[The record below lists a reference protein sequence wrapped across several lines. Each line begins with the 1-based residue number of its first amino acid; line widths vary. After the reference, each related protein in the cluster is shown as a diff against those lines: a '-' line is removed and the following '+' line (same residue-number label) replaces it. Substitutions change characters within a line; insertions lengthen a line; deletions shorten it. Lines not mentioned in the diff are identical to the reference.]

1 MRPNARRLPSPTL
14 RSPIRPV
21 PAVML
26 LLLAA
31 SSPVWCAPGDFASD
45 PPIPKA
51 HPLAE
56 LDLSFI
62 ANKGQLDEEVR
73 FHVRAEDQMIWLSPG
88 HLTLGR
94 TLPGGVI
101 EVLEMRFLNTQADV
115 PMEGRDRLQGVAN
128 FYNGN
133 DPDDWLE
140 GVPTY
145 GSVAQVGLY
154 PGIDQLFLGSG
165 GKLKS
170 ELRVAPGADPSVVR
184 MQYSGAASMDLAS
197 NGDLLMTA
205 ASGVWRESAPVVF
218 QDIEGHRVDIP
229 ASFKLLGEG
238 EVGFDIGAYDTAYEL
253 VIDPTFHYST
263 YLGGQ
268 DSEAGLSIALDPSHQ
283 AHICGNTRSLDFP
296 LVNEV
301 QSANQG
307 DLEFFAAKL
316 NPTGTA
322 LVYSTYIGG
331 SSRELGASIAL
342 DAQGNAYCV
351 GWTASSNFPTTPGVF
366 QPAYSGSPDDAAIFK
381 LGPTGALLAST
392 YLGGFG
398 DDQPEGLAL
407 SDQGEVF
414 VVTNTSSSTFPTTG
428 ISPAHS
434 GIWDVAVTKL
444 SSNLA
449 GPLIYSRFVGGSA
462 YEEGTDIA
470 VDAQGNAYVVGR
482 TQSSDYPIFP
492 AGTVYDPVYDGA
504 DTAFLTKLDPTGASL
519 VYSTFLD
526 GISPRFEA
534 PLKLAVDDTGI
545 AYVSAPTE
553 GGLGFPPT
561 PGAYA
566 SAIAGDVD
574 AVVMKVRADGT
585 GLFFSTFLGGSDED
599 QPRDIQVD
607 ANGKVFVTGNTSSS
621 DFPLQNAISGSLSGT
636 QDGFIAQLS
645 STGQALLFSSYVGGS
660 DSDSAFSVALGVRGP
675 CLTGGT
681 SSSDFPTL
689 APSTQPDPPFQASL
703 AGASDAFVT
712 CLDGPTPCPE
722 VTILDQQPAGNCV
735 IIADE
740 GYPSSRAE
748 NFVLQTLDDMVL
760 SRIQLNG
767 AFLYSNAA
775 PPFGSEIF
783 DINVYEAAVM
793 SPNLPQPTPVPG
805 CSQAGLSP
813 SSRVDTLNNLGLWDL
828 FEFTFDLN
836 SNCVLQAGQTY
847 WLEIFES
854 SNNSDFFAWEC
865 GLVDTAN
872 GIPGGAHALQSPG
885 TSWISQNLDVAIKL
899 FAEPLTCD
907 SDPCLDP
914 PPDMVLWIP
923 FDETSGVTAVDL
935 VAGNNGTHMA
945 GALPTGGIVNQAID
959 LENGLV
965 KVPPAPIL
973 NFGTDDFSID
983 FWIREP
989 NYPPLGSVVA
999 KYDPVSDQGFEVFWE
1014 LCSGCP
1020 VEAQLFIQ
1028 LNGTVYQ
1035 PLGLGVPVGA
1045 PLPWTHVVI
1054 TVDRSA
1060 QQIDLYVNG
1069 APATPTPINLPI
1081 TASVSNTEPLLI
1093 GDGVTV
1099 SEGFAGELDEL
1110 ELFDRRLTA
1119 DEATALFEA
1128 GSVGKCKSSCYVPW
1142 DSKFCGNQQET
1153 VVTSQ
1158 ICNHSSTAKTYQ
1170 VDFSPLPSIAGLTC
1184 HVPGPTVFTDLS
1196 NNPAPLTVAVPA
1208 QACVNVSF
1216 KVQRPAGTNSLSPP
1230 GCFQAEFTDQ
1240 ATGWTKEIP
1249 ATVRVRPWCFSDPD
1263 VVPIRFD
1270 VLALPE
1276 TEGLQVTFELENT
1289 TADPVD
1295 LELLIEAMPLE
1306 MTVPQTS
1313 VSLNGAPPGT
1323 PVTGSVSL
1331 EPGSTVELVA
1341 DVTNVDIQPFT
1352 FQDIILSTRVVGEE
1366 TFIPFFS
1373 RGLRAPAAIQVVI
1386 ANQDFATTFENSSKA
1401 ILVASNDFA
1410 LNAALDLG
1418 SVTILSSPSNGQ
1430 VTVPGGGVVL
1440 YQPDPGYLGLDS
1452 LRYQIC
1458 DVNGSCDSAD
1468 VEVRVQPRGPDI
1480 FQDGF
1485 ESGDTSAWS
1494 GTTP

>member
-1 MRPNARRLPSPTL
+1 MRPNVRRLFSPA
-14 RSPIRPV
+14 PRPR
-21 PAVML
+21 AQSALIFL
-26 LLLAA
+26 LLLVLTP
-31 SSPVWCAPGDFASD
+31 SSAWSAPGDFASD
-45 PPIPKA
+45 PTVPKA
-51 HPLAE
+51 RPLAG

-62 ANKGQLDEEVR
+62 ANQGQLAPNIH
-73 FHVRAEDQMIWLSPG
+73 FHVQAEDQMIWISPG
-88 HLTLGR
+88 RLTLGR
-94 TLPGGVI
+94 ANPSGVI
-101 EVLEMRFLNTQADV
+101 EVLEMRFLNIEPGV
-115 PMEGRDRLQGVAN
+115 RMEGRDRLQGVAN
-128 FYNGN
+128 FYRGSNSG
-133 DPDDWLE
+133 DWVE

-154 PGIDQLFLGSG
+154 PGIDQLYLGSD

-170 ELRVAPGADPSVVR
+170 ELRVTPGAEPSVIS
-184 MQYSGAASMDLAS
+184 MQYSGAASMSLDT

-218 QDIEGHRVDIP
+218 QNINGRRVDVP
-229 ASFKLLGEG
+229 ASFELLGDG
-238 EVGFDIGAYDTAYEL
+238 KVGFDLGTYDPAYEL

-268 DSEAGLSIALDPSHQ
+268 DSDVGYSIALDPSNQ
-283 AHICGNTRSLDFP
+283 AHICGNTRSIDFP
-296 LVNEV
+296 LTNEV
-301 QSANQG
+301 QSVNLG
-307 DLEFFAAKL
+307 NIDLFAAKL
-316 NPTGTA
+316 NASGTA
-322 LVYSTYIGG
+322 LVYSTFIGG
-331 SSRELGASIAL
+331 SSRELGASLAL
-342 DAQGNAYCV
+342 DAQGNAFCV

-392 YLGGFG
+392 YLGGLG

-428 ISPAHS
+428 VSPPHS
-434 GIWDVAVTKL
+434 GVWDVAVTKL
-444 SSNLA
+444 ASNLA

-462 YEEGTDIA
+462 YEEATDIA

-482 TQSSDYPIFP
+482 TQSTDYPIFP
-492 AGTVYDPVYDGA
+492 AGTVYDPVYNGT

-526 GISPRFEA
+526 GISPRGEA
-534 PLKLAVDDTGI
+534 SLKLAVDDTGI

-553 GGLGFPPT
+553 AGLGFPST

-585 GLFFSTFLGGSDED
+585 DLLFSTFLGGSDED
-599 QPRDIQVD
+599 QPYDIQVD
-607 ANGKVFVTGNTSSS
+607 ANGKVFVVGFTESS
-621 DFPLQNAISGSLSGT
+621 DFPLQDAVSGALNGIR
-636 QDGFIAQLS
+636 DGFITQLS
-645 STGQALLFSSYVGGS
+645 SNGQNLLFGSYFGGS
-660 DSDSAFSVALGVRGP
+660 DGDAAYGVALGARGP
-675 CLTGGT
+675 CMTGTTG
-681 SSSDFPTL
+681 SPDFPVL
-689 APSTQPDPPFQASL
+689 APNTQPAPPLQENL
-703 AGASDAFVT
+703 AGVSDAFVT
-712 CLDGPTPCPE
+712 CLDGPAPCPE

-748 NFVLQTLDDMVL
+748 NFVLQTLDDVVL

-767 AFLYSNAA
+767 AFLYSNAV

-783 DINVYEAAVM
+783 DIHVYEAAVLP
-793 SPNLPQPTPVPG
+793 PNLPQPTPVPG
-805 CSQAGLSP
+805 CSQTGLSP

-899 FAEPLTCD
+899 FAEPVTCD
-907 SDPCLDP
+907 TDPCLDP

-965 KVPPAPIL
+965 KVLPAPIL

-983 FWIREP
+983 FWIRELD
-989 NYPPLGSVVA
+989 YPPLGSVVA

-1119 DEATALFEA
+1119 DEAMALFEA

-1170 VDFSPLPSIAGLTC
+1170 VDFSPLPSIAGSAC

-1196 NNPAPLTVAVPA
+1196 NNPAPLTVSVPA
-1208 QACVNVSF
+1208 QACVNVPF
-1216 KVQRPAGTNSLSPP
+1216 KVQRPAGTNSFSPP

-1249 ATVRVRPWCFSDPD
+1249 ATVRVRPWCFRDPD

-1276 TEGLQVTFELENT
+1276 TQGLQVTFELENT

-1313 VSLNGAPPGT
+1313 VSLNGASPGT
-1323 PVTGSVSL
+1323 PVSGSVSL
-1331 EPGSTVELVA
+1331 EPGSSVELVT
-1341 DVTNVDIQPFT
+1341 DVTNVGIQPFT

-1373 RGLRAPAAIQVVI
+1373 RGLRAPAAFQVVI

-1418 SVTILSSPSNGQ
+1418 SVTILNSPSNGQ
-1430 VTVPGGGVVL
+1430 VTVSGVGVVL
-1440 YQPDPGYLGLDS
+1440 YQPDPGFLGLDS

-1468 VEVRVQPRGPDI
+1468 VQIHVQPRGPDL

-1494 GTTP
+1494 ETIP